1 MARPGRESINFKLPQ
16 ELVAALRT
24 AAVERETTATDLVIQ
39 GLHYIL
45 QIEDTTELRL
55 SQLEEG
61 LDDLTNCIETTVEAA
76 TESHAE
82 RLSNVEDKLET
93 VFTKLQQLEAARVQ
107 MQQNFKTPRRPRN
120 SRYPSQFY
128 SPPPKLNPFLEENL
142 AKRLVTNTATIRN
155 NRKDLSEQEFIA
167 WTKSRDP
174 GGWGWQFKDDGLY
187 HPIK

>member
-45 QIEDTTELRL
+45 QIEDTTEVRL

-61 LDDLTNCIETTVEAA
+61 LDDLTNCIESTVEAS

-93 VFTKLQQLEAARVQ
+93 VFGKLHSLESALIQIQQSSL
-107 MQQNFKTPRRPRN
+107 TPRRRRN
-120 SRYPSQFY
+120 ERISQPVLFSTTKARPISGRKL
-128 SPPPKLNPFLEENL
+128 SPHISNQHCN
-142 AKRLVTNTATIRN
+142 NTQQ
-155 NRKDLSEQEFIA
+155 S
-167 WTKSRDP
+167 
-174 GGWGWQFKDDGLY
+174 
-187 HPIK
+187 